1 MAVTRLQLRT
11 RILQRTNHE
20 HDTDDEGTV
29 SVAECNGLIE
39 KSRLELFALLVKAGL
54 QSVPESLTTIIA
66 NGDTSYPL
74 PDDYFAIQDVY
85 RIDGNVKYRLTRHDA
100 RVRPNTVITGVAS
113 TYRVSGTGA
122 DAIIEFY
129 PLPPNGSYPVH
140 YIAIPAAMDDD
151 ADTVDGVLGWEEYI
165 VVDVS
170 IDIYE
175 KDGLDTRPLLARK
188 EALLRRIQEESAI
201 RDLHEGIY
209 VQDVRAVS
217 ADSMGLRDMYG
228 MLPGGFRGSWPWWGG
243 V

>member
-54 QSVPESLTTIIA
+54 QSVPESLTTITATGAA
-66 NGDTSYPL
+66 NYAL
-74 PDDYFAIQDVY
+74 PNDYFAIQDVY

-100 RVRPNTVITGVAS
+100 RIRPNTVITGVAS
-113 TYRVSGTGA
+113 TYRVSGTGE
-122 DAIIEFY
+122 DAVIEFY
-129 PLPPNGSYPVH
+129 PMPPNGSYPVH
-140 YIAIPAAMDDD
+140 YIAIPTAMASDS
-151 ADTVDGVLGWEEYI
+151 DTVDGVLGWEEYI